1 MAPMT
6 AALHIGWIGTGVMG
20 GPMAGHLLDRGHDVS
35 VFNRTRSRTDAL
47 VEAGAQWRDSPAEL
61 AQGVD
66 VVVTMLGTP
75 ADVRDTV
82 LGEGRVLECMREGAL
97 LIDMTTSEP
106 SLAVEIHEAARAAG
120 VDALDAPVSGGDVGA
135 RNGTLVIMVGG
146 ERQAFD
152 RARPVF
158 EPLGK
163 TIELQGGAG
172 AGQHTKM
179 VNQLAIAAG
188 MIGVCEALVYG
199 QRAGLNLDKT
209 LATIQ
214 NGAAGSWSL
223 SNYGPRLLRGDL
235 EPGFKVDHFI
245 KDLGIA
251 LAEARAMNVV
261 LPGAVAG
268 RAALRGRSQP
278 GPGAEG
284 HPVTRRR
291 PRPARPGRLPAAVD
305 ARQLAAGWIRPAPS
319 TGTRPGAPQF
329 GHEVSTVQDAI
340 ALQCAPQPRHSQR
353 TGRRTTCSDPAS
365 MIGAGSLYRW
375 TAARE
380 IVCRAATRI
389 APVSDRR
396 SAGLSHGPLTRRLI

>member
-1 MAPMT
+1 
-6 AALHIGWIGTGVMG
+6 
-20 GPMAGHLLDRGHDVS
+20 VS
-35 VFNRTRSRTDAL
+35 VFNRTRSRADTL
-47 VEAGAQWRDSPAEL
+47 VEAGARWCNSPAEL
-61 AQGVD
+61 AHGAD

-82 LGEGRVLECMREGAL
+82 LGEGRVLESMSEGGL

-106 SLAVEIHEAARAAG
+106 SLAVEIHDAARASG

-146 ERQAFD
+146 DRPAFE

-163 TIELQGGAG
+163 TIERQGDAG

-199 QRAGLNLDKT
+199 YRAGLDLDRT
-209 LATIQ
+209 LQTISG
-214 NGAAGSWSL
+214 GAAGSWSL
-223 SNYGPRLLRGDL
+223 SNYAPRILRGDL

-261 LPGAVAG
+261 LPGA
-268 RAALRGRSQP
+268 ALAEQLYVGVRSRGLGQKGTQS
-278 GPGAEG
+278 
-284 HPVTRRR
+284 
-291 PRPARPGRLPAAVD
+291 LAVVL
-305 ARQLAAGWIRPAPS
+305 AQLAQADFP
-319 TGTRPGAPQF
+319 
-329 GHEVSTVQDAI
+329 
-340 ALQCAPQPRHSQR
+340 PR
-353 TGRRTTCSDPAS
+353 
-365 MIGAGSLYRW
+365 
-375 TAARE
+375 
-380 IVCRAATRI
+380 
-389 APVSDRR
+389 
-396 SAGLSHGPLTRRLI
+396 

>member
-1 MAPMT
+1 MPPMT
-6 AALHIGWIGTGVMG
+6 AALRIGWIGTGVMG
-20 GPMAGHLLDRGHDVS
+20 GPMAGHLLDRGHDLS
-35 VFNRTRSRTDAL
+35 AFNRTRSRTDAL
-47 VEAGAQWRDSPAEL
+47 VEAGAQWRDSPAAL

-75 ADVRDTV
+75 ADVRDTI
-82 LGEGRVLECMREGAL
+82 LGEGRVLRSMREGAL

-146 ERQAFD
+146 DRQAFD

-163 TIELQGGAG
+163 TIELQGGPG

-199 QRAGLNLDKT
+199 HRAGLNLDKT

-261 LPGAVAG
+261 LPGASLAEQLYMGV
-268 RAALRGRSQP
+268 RSQ
-278 GPGAEG
+278 GLGQKG
-284 HPVTRRR
+284 TQS
-291 PRPARPGRLPAAVD
+291 LAVVLG
-305 ARQLAAGWIRPAPS
+305 QLAQADFP
-319 TGTRPGAPQF
+319 
-329 GHEVSTVQDAI
+329 
-340 ALQCAPQPRHSQR
+340 PR
-353 TGRRTTCSDPAS
+353 
-365 MIGAGSLYRW
+365 
-375 TAARE
+375 
-380 IVCRAATRI
+380 
-389 APVSDRR
+389 
-396 SAGLSHGPLTRRLI
+396 